1 MTLQIDTAI
10 SNKAPSE
17 RLIGMLKD
25 LVNDTNAIFN
35 SVKEIRAQAHSE
47 GFNDFETDLLLKAY
61 LGLTVENI
69 LLQLLW

>member
-10 SNKAPSE
+10 SNRAPSE

-35 SVKEIRAQAHSE
+35 SVKEIRAIQ
-47 GFNDFETDLLLKAY
+47 KASTISKLIY
-61 LGLTVENI
+61 Y
-69 LLQLLW
+69 